1 MFFLYLM
8 QGDLD
13 RAAELVASNEAVQID
28 AASYL
33 AAARDEQDERLGS
46 AISRYER
53 LARDPVF
60 GTSNTLLRLAD
71 LYARAGEPRK
81 AIRALR
87 NFHSHLFGAGVL
99 GTWVGDIVHSHVLL
113 GRAYEAAG
121 EPHSA
126 EREYRWVLRMWN
138 DADPDLKEL
147 ADVRARLAALEGTAA
162 R

>member
-1 MFFLYLM
+1 
-8 QGDLD
+8 
-13 RAAELVASNEAVQID
+13 
-28 AASYL
+28 
-33 AAARDEQDERLGS
+33 
-46 AISRYER
+46 
-53 LARDPVF
+53 
-60 GTSNTLLRLAD
+60 
-71 LYARAGEPRK
+71 
-81 AIRALR
+81 
-87 NFHSHLFGAGVL
+87 VL

-121 EPHSA
+121 ELRSA